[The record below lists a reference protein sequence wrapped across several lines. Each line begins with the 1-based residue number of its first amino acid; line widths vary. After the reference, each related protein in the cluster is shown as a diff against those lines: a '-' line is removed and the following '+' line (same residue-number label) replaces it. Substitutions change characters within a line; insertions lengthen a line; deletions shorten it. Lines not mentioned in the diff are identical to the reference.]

1 MTTADQTER
10 NINVGR
16 TPTSRTVPP
25 SSGSNG
31 AGGFALPFAD
41 LNDPTKNAPL
51 GAVNPNIKWEDIY
64 SASQSQGG
72 TPQDIWY
79 RALGGMFSGNAASPS
94 NTPPATSGGGTG
106 KKKANPLMDALA
118 GYAGNIS
125 GSDASA
131 MARLKQMYDQ
141 LTGEVNT
148 QADAGRTTI
157 NDTTQQTLDALN
169 AQANPYANL
178 RMMDMPAVSDPMAA
192 YSQAVGAPTGGI
204 DALQQMLQSQNSAV
218 GGGFNNLAQ
227 LLGASHTAQQQSRI
241 ADVNSARTGAQQDLA
256 TSQRT
261 ANLGALQQML
271 SGQQGQQSATQG
283 RQDTLAQQL
292 LGLAGAGVDVSK
304 IMAMLGGQ

>member
-1 MTTADQTER
+1 MPTADAMER
-10 NINVGR
+10 K
-16 TPTSRTVPP
+16 RTVGKTNP
-25 SSGSNG
+25 SPQNG

-41 LNDPTKNAPL
+41 LNDPTKNAGL
-51 GAVNPNIKWEDIY
+51 GAVNPNIKWDDIY
-64 SASQSQGG
+64 NASKASGGSAS
-72 TPQDIWY
+72 DIFY
-79 RALGGMFSGNAASPS
+79 RSLGGLFSGNAASPS
-94 NTPPATSGGGTG
+94 STPPATSGGGTSGGGTG
-106 KKKANPLMDALA
+106 KKKADPLMDALA

-218 GGGFNNLAQ
+218 GGGFSNLAQ

-292 LGLAGAGVDVSK
+292 LGLAGAGVDVSR